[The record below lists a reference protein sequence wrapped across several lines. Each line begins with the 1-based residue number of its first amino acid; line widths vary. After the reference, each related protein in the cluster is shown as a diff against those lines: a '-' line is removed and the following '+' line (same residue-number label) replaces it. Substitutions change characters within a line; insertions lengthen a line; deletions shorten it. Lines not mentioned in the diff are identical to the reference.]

1 MSLDIENFG
10 CRLNALDGDYIRQ
23 AAEAAG
29 LKHATIINSCAVTTQ
44 AIRQARQAVRKAAK
58 KTAPKGD
65 KQPIFVTGCAAQI
78 DEAQFATMPQV
89 ARVIGNADKRN
100 PKAYRPHA
108 PAQQISNIQQDESI
122 TKPAARQPMPTQKR
136 ARALVQVQTGCNH
149 RCTFCI
155 IPFGRGNARSQPIA
169 DIVRD
174 CRALIQQGH
183 KEIIFTGIDITSWGA
198 DIGEG
203 GLATLIRAVLDKVPD
218 LARLRLSSLDVGECD
233 AALLD
238 LIAHEPRLMPHLHL
252 SLQAGDD
259 MILKRMKR
267 RHTHAQAVSI
277 CDYLKQHRTDIVF
290 GADIIAGFPT
300 ETDSMFDNSLK
311 LVRACELVWLH
322 VFPFSPRPNTPAAR
336 MPQLPAALIK
346 ERAARLR
353 KAGARQ
359 RKAWLV
365 RQVGRTLPVLLES
378 ATRGRTEHFAQIE
391 LRAQIALGTK
401 PQSATQTK
409 SSQLIQAHVTAHN
422 GDMLYGEIV

>member
-23 AAEAAG
+23 AAVEAG

-58 KTAPKGD
+58 KTAPKG
-65 KQPIFVTGCAAQI
+65 KTQPIFVTGCAAQI
-78 DEAQFATMPQV
+78 DAAQFAAMPQV
-89 ARVIGNADKRN
+89 ARIIGNAEKRN
-100 PKAYRPHA
+100 PTAYRQSA
-108 PAQQISNIQQDESI
+108 PAQQISNIQQA
-122 TKPAARQPMPTQKR
+122 KPTHTATVRQPMPTQKR
-136 ARALVQVQTGCNH
+136 ARAFVQVQTGCNH

-174 CRALIQQGH
+174 CRTLIAQGH
-183 KEIIFTGIDITSWGA
+183 KEIIFTGVDITSWGA

-203 GLATLIRAVLDKVPD
+203 GLAVLIRAVLDKVPE
-218 LARLRLSSLDVGECD
+218 LPRLRLSSLDVAE
-233 AALLD
+233 LD
-238 LIAHEPRLMPHLHL
+238 PAMLDIIAHEPRLMPHVHL

-267 RHTHAQAVSI
+267 RHTHAQAVGI
-277 CDYLKQHRTDIVF
+277 CEHIKQHRPDIVF

-300 ETDSMFDNSLK
+300 ETDSMFDNSLQ

-336 MPQLPAALIK
+336 MPQVPPALIK
-346 ERAARLR
+346 KRAARLR
-353 KAGARQ
+353 KAGALL
-359 RKAWLV
+359 RKAWLT
-365 RQVGRTLPVLLES
+365 RQIGRTLPVLLES
-378 ATRGRTEHFAQIE
+378 ASRGRTEHFAQID
-391 LRAQIALGTK
+391 LTAQKKHA
-401 PQSATQTK
+401 PQAK
-409 SSQLIQAHVTAHN
+409 SGQLIQAHVTGHN
-422 GDMLYGEIV
+422 GDMLHGEIV

>member
-23 AAEAAG
+23 AALEAG

-58 KTAPKGD
+58 KADKTGT

-78 DEAQFATMPQV
+78 DAAQFKTMPEV
-89 ARVIGNADKRN
+89 ARLIGNAEKRT
-100 PKAYRPHA
+100 PAAYRQAA
-108 PAQQISNIQQDESI
+108 PTQQISNIMHA
-122 TKPAARQPMPTQKR
+122 KPKIRQPMPTQNR
-136 ARALVQVQTGCNH
+136 ARAFVQVQTGCNH

-155 IPFGRGNARSQPIA
+155 IPFGRGNARSQSIA

-174 CRALIQQGH
+174 CRTLIEQGH
-183 KEIIFTGIDITSWGA
+183 KEIIFTGVDITSWGA
-198 DIGEG
+198 DIGEE
-203 GLATLIRAVLDKVPD
+203 GLATLIRAVLDKVPE
-218 LARLRLSSLDVGECD
+218 LSRLRLSSLDVGELD
-233 AALLD
+233 KSMLD
-238 LIAHEPRLMPHLHL
+238 LIAHEPRLMPHVHL

-277 CDYLKQHRTDIVF
+277 CAYLKQRRPDIVF

-311 LVRACELVWLH
+311 LVHACELVWLH

-336 MPQLPAALIK
+336 MPQLPAAIIK
-346 ERAARLR
+346 KRAARLR
-353 KAGARQ
+353 EAGARQ
-359 RKAWLV
+359 RNAWLDS
-365 RQVGRTLPVLLES
+365 QIGRTLPVLLES
-378 ATRGRTEHFAQIE
+378 ASRGRTEHFAQIE
-391 LRAQIALGTK
+391 LSAQTK
-401 PQSATQTK
+401 PATQAQNPNKIK
-409 SSQLIQAHVTAHN
+409 SGQLIQAHVTAHN
-422 GDMLYGEIV
+422 GDMLQGEIV

>member
-23 AAEAAG
+23 AAGVAG

-58 KTAPKGD
+58 KANSKGT

-78 DEAQFATMPQV
+78 DEAQFKSMPQV
-89 ARVIGNADKRN
+89 TRIIGNGDKRN

-108 PAQQISNIQQDESI
+108 PVQHISNIMA
-122 TKPAARQPMPTQKR
+122 TKPTPRQPMPTQKR

-174 CRALIQQGH
+174 CHALIAQGH
-183 KEIIFTGIDITSWGA
+183 KEIIFTGVDITSWGA

-203 GLATLIRAVLDKVPD
+203 GLATIIRAVLDKVPD
-218 LARLRLSSLDVGECD
+218 LARLRLSSLDVGELD
-233 AALLD
+233 PALLD

-267 RHTHAQAVSI
+267 RHTHAQAISV
-277 CDYLKQHRTDIVF
+277 CAYLKRHRPDIVF

-300 ETDSMFDNSLK
+300 ETESMFANSLK
-311 LVRACELVWLH
+311 LVRACDLVWLH

-336 MPQLPAALIK
+336 MPQIQPSIIK
-346 ERAARLR
+346 KRAARLR
-353 KAGARQ
+353 KAGARI
-359 RKAWLV
+359 RNAWLDS
-365 RQVGRTLPVLLES
+365 QIGRTLPVLLES
-378 ATRGRTEHFAQIE
+378 PSRGRTEHFAQI
-391 LRAQIALGTK
+391 ALGVKAK
-401 PQSATQTK
+401 PAPQAK
-409 SSQLIQAHVTAHN
+409 NSQLIKAHVTSHN